1 MTAEPASCVRRGRP
15 KVSSDEQQTAAVVAE
30 ARRIFIEHGYERM
43 TMDALATR
51 CRMSKRTIYQLFPSK
66 QAVMK
71 AVIEDHRA
79 QIFGL
84 PGDYDGMSLEE
95 ALGRI
100 FRVDVQGED
109 DIQRW
114 AVLRAIKAEA
124 SKSDELLSIIKANT
138 ADLIPQMLATWLA
151 DQAGQGRLKMMDPS
165 MAAKILLDMV
175 FGCVFDK
182 SGRLCE
188 WPEAEDRRIYMRE
201 CIRIFVDGC
210 RSR

>member
-1 MTAEPASCVRRGRP
+1 M
-15 KVSSDEQQTAAVVAE
+15 
-30 ARRIFIEHGYERM
+30 FIEHGYERM
-43 TMDALATR
+43 TMDALSTR

-84 PGDYDGMSLEE
+84 PGDYEGMPLEE
-95 ALGRI
+95 ALGLI
-100 FRVDVQGED
+100 FRIDVQGED

-114 AVLRAIKAEA
+114 AVLRAIKAGA
-124 SKSDELLSIIKANT
+124 SKSDELLAIIKANT
-138 ADLIPQMLATWLA
+138 ADLIPHMLAAWLSEQEA
-151 DQAGQGRLKMMDPS
+151 QGRLKMRDPS

-188 WPEAEDRRIYMRE
+188 WPEPEDRRIYMRE

-210 RSR
+210 RNR